1 MIAVGCTL
9 RKASTIAAAK
19 MPSVTQVPGAASSN
33 VRKVTMD
40 WDDGRAEYEV
50 EIVYNYME
58 YDFEI
63 DANTGSIISRD
74 GDSVWD

>member
-1 MIAVGCTL
+1 
-9 RKASTIAAAK
+9 
-19 MPSVTQVPGAASSN
+19 
-33 VRKVTMD
+33 MD

-74 GDSVWD
+74 VDSVWD